1 MIGSKAQERSF
12 NLNWLVIATL
22 TLIFIVPAVSEEI
35 AQETQ
40 QADPNTPQ
48 KRIRGYK
55 VDTSRKDEKGHFI
68 RTPVFEEEPS
78 EVPVV
83 VPPVVMPT
91 TQPPALSAALGVGLH
106 RTSWDIGPEV
116 YSFKYEEPAF
126 PGFPGMKEEGIFYGV
141 RFGYTSRSWVPAS
154 PKESPSNGGAM
165 FRAEGRLA
173 FGQVDYDGAL
183 MDGTPLTYDNQ
194 DDFVFEGRLLLG
206 GDWMGGNVLNTLY
219 AGIGYRYLYDDLG
232 SGGLGSYERESNYLY
247 VPLGYQFDS
256 SHKVGWSFGFGAE
269 FDVFIIGEQRSHLSD
284 LDPILPDVDNRQN
297 SGYGYRASLRFQHK
311 SKDAIFTIEPFFR
324 YWDIDDSEVEYGV
337 LFEPANETTEI
348 GVQLFWMF

>member
-1 MIGSKAQERSF
+1 MISREAQEGSI
-12 NLNWLVIATL
+12 NLIWLAVAAL

-35 AQETQ
+35 AQEPQ
-40 QADPNTPQ
+40 EADPNAPQ
-48 KRIRGYK
+48 KIIRGYK
-55 VDTSRKDEKGHFI
+55 VDTSRKDEDGNFI
-68 RTPVFEEEPS
+68 RTPVYEEVSS
-78 EVPVV
+78 EVP
-83 VPPVVMPT
+83 PVARPAVMPT
-91 TQPPALSAALGVGLH
+91 TQSPALSAALGVGLQ
-106 RTSWDIGPEV
+106 RTSWDIGPEI
-116 YSFKYEEPAF
+116 YSFKYEEP
-126 PGFPGMKEEGIFYGV
+126 GYMEEEGVFYGV

-154 PKESPSNGGAM
+154 PKESPSDGGAM
-165 FRAEGRLA
+165 FRAEGRFA

-206 GDWMGGNVLNTLY
+206 GDRMGGNVLNTLY

-232 SGGLGSYERESNYLY
+232 SGGLGGYERESNYLY

-256 SHKVGWSFGFGAE
+256 SHKVGWSFGFGDE
-269 FDVFIIGEQRSHLSD
+269 FDIFIIGEQRSHLSD

-324 YWDIDDSEVEYGV
+324 YWDIEDSEFEYGV

-348 GVQLFWMF
+348 GIQLFWIF